1 MAEMGGGP
9 RLVRKSV
16 PSSYLVT
23 FIALAVFLSLAFV
36 ADWLLKPVFSRLSLV
51 WVGVGM
57 SLIPALI
64 WLFFFYVQDRR
75 EPEPK
80 GLVAEVF
87 ILGALVA
94 GAVGIP
100 VVTYIFNIA
109 GWMYDSFWVNL
120 AGSILVVGFTQE
132 FLKFAAVR
140 FSIFNSS
147 EFDEH
152 TDGIIYATAA
162 GLGYATALNI
172 DFVISSNGA
181 GLGMAAIRLVLTALA
196 QASFAGITGYF
207 LGREKLEKMP
217 LWWLPVGVCLAAV
230 LNGLFFALWGEL
242 SMPSFQNGNALVNPW
257 LGLGLA
263 IVLAVAVMLILSLL
277 IRRDQLRWSVLEQGG
292 VK

>member
-1 MAEMGGGP
+1 MAGVGGGS

-16 PSSYLVT
+16 TGSFLIT
-23 FIALAVFLSLAFV
+23 FILLAVFLALAFL
-36 ADWLLKPVFSRLSLV
+36 AEWLLKPVFSRLSLV

-57 SLIPALI
+57 SLVPALV

-100 VVTYIFNIA
+100 AVNYIFNVA
-109 GWMYDSFWVNL
+109 GWLYDNFWVNL

-140 FSIFNSS
+140 FSIFNSQ
-147 EFDEH
+147 EFDER

-172 DFVISSNGA
+172 DFIISSNGA
-181 GLGMAAIRLVLTALA
+181 SLGMAAIRLVLTALA
-196 QASFAGITGYF
+196 QASFAGVMGYF
-207 LGREKLEKMP
+207 LGREKFEKRP
-217 LWWLPVGVCLAAV
+217 VWWLPAGLSLAAI

-242 SMPSFQNGNALVNPW
+242 SLPILRSGDALVNPW

-263 IVLAVAVMLILSLL
+263 ILLSLAIMAILSLL
-277 IRRDQLRWSVLEQGG
+277 IRRDQLRSAALEQGG

>member
-1 MAEMGGGP
+1 MAEVGSGP

-16 PSSYLVT
+16 PGSYLIT
-23 FIALAVFLSLAFV
+23 FIVLAIFLSLAFL
-36 ADWLLKPVFSRLSLV
+36 AEWLLKPVFSRLSLV

-57 SLIPALI
+57 SLIPALV

-109 GWMYDSFWVNL
+109 GWLYDNFWVNL

-132 FLKFAAVR
+132 FLKFAAIR
-140 FSIFNSS
+140 FSIFNSK
-147 EFDEH
+147 EFNEH

-172 DFVISSNGA
+172 DFIISSNGA

-217 LWWLPVGVCLAAV
+217 LWWLPAGVSLAAI

-242 SMPSFQNGNALVNPW
+242 SLPSLRNGDALVNPW

-263 IVLAVAVMLILSLL
+263 VLLALAIMIILSLL
-277 IRRDQLRWSVLEQGG
+277 IRRDQLRSSALEQGG
-292 VK
+292 LK

>member
-1 MAEMGGGP
+1 MAGTD
-9 RLVRKSV
+9 RRSHWVRKSV
-16 PSSYLVT
+16 PVSYLVT
-23 FIALAVFLSLAFV
+23 FIVLAVFLGLAFL
-36 ADWLLKPVFSRLSLV
+36 AEGLLKPVFSGLNLV
-51 WVGVGM
+51 WVGIGM
-57 SLIPALI
+57 SLVPAMA

-80 GLVAEVF
+80 GLVIEIF

-100 VVTYIFNIA
+100 TVNTIFNIS
-109 GWMYDSFWVNL
+109 GWLYDNFWVNL

-140 FSIFNSS
+140 FSIFNSA

-162 GLGYATALNI
+162 GLGYATAMNI
-172 DFVISSNGA
+172 DFIVSSNGA

-196 QASFAGITGYF
+196 QASFAGVTGYF

-217 LWWLPVGVCLAAV
+217 LWWLPAGLSLAAV
-230 LNGLFFALWGEL
+230 LNGLFFVLWGEL
-242 SMPSFQNGNALVNPW
+242 TMPSLHNGAALANPW
-257 LGLGLA
+257 IGLA
-263 IVLAVAVMLILSLL
+263 LAGFLALAVMVVLSLL
-277 IRRDQLRWSVLEQGG
+277 IRRDQRRSAELVQGG
-292 VK
+292 AK